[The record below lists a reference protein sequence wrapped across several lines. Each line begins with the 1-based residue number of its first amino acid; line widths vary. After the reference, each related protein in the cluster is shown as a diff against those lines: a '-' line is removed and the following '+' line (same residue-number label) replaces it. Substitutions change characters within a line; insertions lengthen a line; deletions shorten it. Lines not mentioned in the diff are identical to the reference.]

1 MMKIN
6 WKVRFRNPVFW
17 TSFISALAAFV
28 YTVLA
33 LFDVAP
39 AISEAEV
46 IKVVSVIISALTTL
60 GVLVDPTTHGVKDSN
75 RAMTYETPAKS

>member
-1 MMKIN
+1 MIKIN

-39 AISEAEV
+39 AISEEEV
-46 IKVVSVIISALTTL
+46 IKVVSVLISALTTL
-60 GVLVDPTTHGVKDSN
+60 GVLVDPTTHGVKDSD